1 MSQRDRI
8 LAHLKSG
15 KPLTGL
21 EALSRFNCY
30 RLSARIGE
38 LRESGYRIER
48 TWVQKGDKRY
58 AKYQLRERQ

>member
-21 EALSRFNCY
+21 EALDRFGCF
-30 RLSARIGE
+30 RLAARIGE

-58 AKYQLRERQ
+58 ARYALKN